1 MDDRKGDVIR
11 LGLGGRT
18 VSFAEGGVVFIK
30 GDTGDNAYVVASGL
44 IEIREAGRVIERMGP
59 GELFGE
65 MAMIDSAPRSAS
77 AVAVGN
83 TELHVIDHAE
93 FDRRIREEPDFA
105 VNVMRLMARRL
116 RATMAAAPPVV
127 REAFPVGVPKLSA

>member
-1 MDDRKGDVIR
+1 MEETTGEVIR

-18 VSFAEGGVVFIK
+18 LSFAEGGVVFIK
-30 GDTGDNAYVVASGL
+30 GDPGDNAYIVAGGL

-65 MAMIDSAPRSAS
+65 MAVIDSEPRSAS

-83 TELHVIDHAE
+83 TELIVIDRAE
-93 FDRRIREEPDFA
+93 FERRLSEEPHFA
-105 VNVMRLMARRL
+105 IKVMRLMARRL
-116 RATMAAAPPVV
+116 RATMAAAPPVAQ
-127 REAFPVGVPKLSA
+127 EALPVGVPKLSA

>member
-1 MDDRKGDVIR
+1 MQDGKGEVIR
-11 LGLGGRT
+11 LGMGGRM

-30 GDTGDNAYVVASGL
+30 GDPGDNAYIVASGL
-44 IEIREAGRVIERMGP
+44 IEIRESGRVIERMGP

-65 MAMIDSAPRSAS
+65 MAVVDSAPRSAS

-83 TELHVIDHAE
+83 TELLVIDRAE

-105 VNVMRLMARRL
+105 INVMRLMARRL
-116 RATMAAAPPVV
+116 RATMAAAPPVMP
-127 REAFPVGVPKLSA
+127 EAFPVGVPKLSA

>member
-1 MDDRKGDVIR
+1 MEETKGEVIR

-18 VSFAEGGVVFIK
+18 LSFAEGGVVFIK
-30 GDTGDNAYVVASGL
+30 GDPGDNAYVVASGL
-44 IEIREAGRVIERMGP
+44 IEIRESGRVIERMGP

-65 MAMIDSAPRSAS
+65 MAVIDSEPRSAS

-83 TELHVIDHAE
+83 TELVVIDRAE
-93 FDRRIREEPDFA
+93 FERRLREEPDFA
-105 VNVMRLMARRL
+105 IKIMRLMARRL

-127 REAFPVGVPKLSA
+127 PEAFPVGVPKLSA

>member
-1 MDDRKGDVIR
+1 MDKTEAQIIR
-11 LGLGGRT
+11 LGIGGRS

-30 GDTGDNAYVVASGL
+30 GDPGDNAYIVASGA

-65 MAMIDSAPRSAS
+65 MAMIDSEPRSAS

-83 TELHVIDHAE
+83 TELLVIDRAE

-105 VNVMRLMARRL
+105 MNVMRLMARRL
-116 RATMAAAPPVV
+116 RATLAAAPPTAPQ
-127 REAFPVGVPKLSA
+127 AFPVGVPKLSV